1 MKIHLNWSQILN
13 WIGTCITSEIA
24 SICPVSEPEVFLLFK
39 VKAVI
44 EKKKKLHNSKDK
56 TKESL
61 TSLWSNHYYTDPK
74 ITVFTGLLISH
85 VNSSLLKIDKKND
98 CIRLFFQKKNNVK
111 SHPKV
116 KHLIF
121 KILVLQGSKV
131 SKSSFLSQCW
141 NSFYYVL
148 VK

>member
-1 MKIHLNWSQILN
+1 MKIHLNWAQILN

-24 SICPVSEPEVFLLFK
+24 SVCPVSEPEVFLLFK

-44 EKKKKLHNSKDK
+44 EKKNNSKDK

-85 VNSSLLKIDKKND
+85 VNSSLLKIEKKND
-98 CIRLFFQKKNNVK
+98 GIRLFFQKKNNVK
-111 SHPKV
+111 S
-116 KHLIF
+116 
-121 KILVLQGSKV
+121 ILK
-131 SKSSFLSQCW
+131 W
-141 NSFYYVL
+141 NT
-148 VK
+148 